1 MGSLRARQRGG
12 LARSGPTSRGWPV
25 SRTALSHTPRVG
37 GEERSRGG
45 LFSAAA
51 LLAVSAVLSRV
62 LGYGREAVMSRLL
75 GVSAEVDAYRAA
87 FLLPDM
93 LNYFLAGGAIGV
105 AFIPLY
111 TRVRRAEGEAA
122 AADLLA
128 VVLGTTLALASAV
141 TLGLWLAT
149 GALAPRIFGEF
160 APEVQALTVRLTRI
174 VMPAQLCFIAG
185 GILRGALMAHGR
197 FASQALAPLLY
208 NLGIIAGGL
217 LGGRQHGAEGFAWG
231 ALAGAIAGPLLAT
244 LVEAARTP
252 GVSLRLRLAPGSRH
266 FRGYLWL
273 ALPVMLGLS
282 LLTVDEWYD
291 RYFGQFVGEGAIA
304 ALGYARLLLQLPV
317 GVIGQALATAA
328 LPFLARL
335 YNEGR
340 TRQLDETLQATL
352 RAGLALSLLAGA
364 AYLVLAE
371 PIVGLLYQGGR
382 FGAGETARVA
392 ALLRIFAFAVPAWVL
407 QQIAVR
413 AFYARGDMWRPML
426 LGTLVALAAV
436 VLYQQ
441 LGTRHGAPGLAAAG
455 ALGMSVNALLTLGLA
470 RRLHGAPDLWAL
482 LGSGLRG
489 AAAAGLAGVVTVWVP
504 RSGVPGLPGHALDLA
519 LAGGVFLVAALA
531 AGYALGDP
539 PLRRTLARLLRRLR
553 GGS

>member
-1 MGSLRARQRGG
+1 VEGEGSA
-12 LARSGPTSRGWPV
+12 
-25 SRTALSHTPRVG
+25 
-37 GEERSRGG
+37 RGG
-45 LFSAAA
+45 LFSAAV
-51 LLAVSAVLSRV
+51 LLAASAVLSRV

-111 TRVRRAEGEAA
+111 TRMRRDRGDGA

-128 VVLGTTLALASAV
+128 VVLGTTTAVALAV
-141 TLGLWLAT
+141 TLTLWLAT
-149 GALAPRIFGEF
+149 GALAPWVFREF
-160 APEVQALTVRLTRI
+160 RPETQELTVRLTRI
-174 VMPAQLCFIAG
+174 VLPAQLCFIVG
-185 GILRGALMAHGR
+185 GVIRGALMAHGR
-197 FASQALAPLLY
+197 FLSQALAPLLY

-217 LGGRQHGAEGFAWG
+217 LLGRALGAEGFAWG
-231 ALAGAIAGPLLAT
+231 ALAGAVAGPLLAT
-244 LVEAARTP
+244 LIEAARTP
-252 GVSLRLRLAPGSRH
+252 EVGLRMRVAPLSQG
-266 FRGYLWL
+266 FRRYLWL

-291 RYFGQFVGEGAIA
+291 SYFGQFVGEGAISQ
-304 ALGYARLLLQLPV
+304 LVYARRLLQLPV

-340 TRQLDETLQATL
+340 SEQLNETLQATL

-371 PIVGLLYQGGR
+371 PIVALLYQGGR
-382 FGAGETARVA
+382 FGSEQTERVA
-392 ALLRIFAFAVPAWVL
+392 ALLRIFAFAVPAWVI

-413 AFYARGDMWRPML
+413 AFYARSDMWRPML
-426 LGTLVALAAV
+426 MGTCVALAAAG
-436 VLYQQ
+436 LYYQ
-441 LGTRHGAPGLAAAG
+441 LGRSYAAPGLAAAG
-455 ALGMSVNALLTLGLA
+455 AIGMSVNALATLGLA
-470 RRLHGAPDLWAL
+470 RWLHGAPDLAAL
-482 LGSGLRG
+482 LESLLRG
-489 AAAAGLAGVVTVWVP
+489 TGAALLAAGATALVP
-504 RSGVPGLPGHALDLA
+504 WTGVPGLAGHLLDLA
-519 LAGGVFLVAALA
+519 LAGSVFLVVAVG

-539 PLRRTLARLLRRLR
+539 PLRRTLAGLGRRLR
-553 GGS
+553 RGGA

>member
-1 MGSLRARQRGG
+1 
-12 LARSGPTSRGWPV
+12 
-25 SRTALSHTPRVG
+25 
-37 GEERSRGG
+37 
-45 LFSAAA
+45 
-51 LLAVSAVLSRV
+51 
-62 LGYGREAVMSRLL
+62 
-75 GVSAEVDAYRAA
+75 
-87 FLLPDM
+87 
-93 LNYFLAGGAIGV
+93 V

-111 TRVRRAEGEAA
+111 TRIRRGQGDAA

-128 VVLGTTLALASAV
+128 VVLGTTLALAAAI
-141 TLGLWLAT
+141 TLALWLAT
-149 GALAPRIFGEF
+149 GALAPWIFREF
-160 APEVQALTVRLTRI
+160 TPEIQALTVRLTRI

-197 FASQALAPLLY
+197 FVSQALAPLLY

-217 LGGRQHGAEGFAWG
+217 LLGGAMGAEGFAWG

-252 GVSLRLRLAPGSRH
+252 EVALRLRVAPRSDH

-291 RYFGQFVGEGAIA
+291 RYFGQFVGQGAIA

-335 YNEGR
+335 YSEGQSDR
-340 TRQLDETLQATL
+340 LDATLQATL

-371 PIVGLLYQGGR
+371 PIVALLYQGGR
-382 FGAGETARVA
+382 FGAEQTDQVA
-392 ALLRIFAFAVPAWVL
+392 SLLRIFAFAVPAWVI

-413 AFYARGDMWRPML
+413 AFYARADMWRPMI
-426 LGTLVALAAV
+426 LGTVVALAAAG
-436 VLYQQ
+436 LYYAM
-441 LGTRHGAPGLAAAG
+441 GSRYGAPGLAAAG
-455 ALGMSVNALLTLGLA
+455 ALGMSVNALATLALA
-470 RRLHGAPDLWAL
+470 RRLHGAPDLGAL
-482 LGSGLRG
+482 GESLLRG
-489 AAAAGLAGVVTVWVP
+489 AGAALLAGAVTLAVPTTGMAGL
-504 RSGVPGLPGHALDLA
+504 LGHLVDLA
-519 LAGGVFLVAALA
+519 LAGSVFLGVALA

-539 PLRRTLARLLRRLR
+539 PLRRTLAGLARRLR
-553 GGS
+553 GGGA